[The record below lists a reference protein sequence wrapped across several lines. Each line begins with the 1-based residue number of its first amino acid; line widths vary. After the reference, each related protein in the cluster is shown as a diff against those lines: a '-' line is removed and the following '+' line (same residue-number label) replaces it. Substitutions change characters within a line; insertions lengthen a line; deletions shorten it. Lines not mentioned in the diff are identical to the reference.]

1 MSAGVLIYC
10 FDSPHVQYHKVAN
23 LCIELIKQNLKL
35 PVTVV
40 TNSQTKQKIQ
50 SADNFVIVENQ
61 QGNHR
66 PYKEKIIPW
75 YNLERSLAYEHSPYD
90 TTILMDADYFV
101 YTDNLLQAIKSDC
114 DFMLHDKVHDLT
126 NRNSFDYTSKSMIPI
141 VWATVTIF
149 KKTIFAKKMFEMI
162 KHVQTHYNYFC
173 ELYRIDFKN
182 FRNDYAFAIAVN
194 QLGANDK
201 KYFIPTAMSML
212 PSDTK
217 VLKINNK
224 GVTFQHGKFVN
235 LVTTHDIHVLDKEIA
250 IDV

>member
-1 MSAGVLIYC
+1 
-10 FDSPHVQYHKVAN
+10 
-23 LCIELIKQNLKL
+23 
-35 PVTVV
+35 
-40 TNSQTKQKIQ
+40 
-50 SADNFVIVENQ
+50 
-61 QGNHR
+61 
-66 PYKEKIIPW
+66 
-75 YNLERSLAYEHSPYD
+75 
-90 TTILMDADYFV
+90 
-101 YTDNLLQAIKSDC
+101 
-114 DFMLHDKVHDLT
+114 
-126 NRNSFDYTSKSMIPI
+126 MIPI

-149 KKTIFAKKMFEMI
+149 KKTSFAQKVFEMI

-194 QLGANDK
+194 QIGANDK

-224 GVTFQHGKFVN
+224 GVTFQYGKFVN
-235 LVTTHDIHVLDKEIA
+235 LVTNQDIHVLDKEIA